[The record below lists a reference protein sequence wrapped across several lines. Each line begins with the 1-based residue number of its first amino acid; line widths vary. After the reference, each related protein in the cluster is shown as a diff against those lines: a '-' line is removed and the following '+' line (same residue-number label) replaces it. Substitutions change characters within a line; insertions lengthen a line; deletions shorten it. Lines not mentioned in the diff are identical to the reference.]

1 MIGCHLTEKI
11 ISSNIFYLFSSIFR
25 IIFFQGS
32 TRTRIVLD
40 VKSRPDPPSG
50 LKVTNVTHNSVHL
63 TWSPGF
69 HGGMDQH
76 FRIKYV
82 KTKDR
87 DGRMFQTHDVYPA
100 NVHSA
105 VLHGLEAGEQYQLR
119 IMAFNNI
126 GESNYT
132 SGQPVIITTP
142 GKDFDDAI

>member
-1 MIGCHLTEKI
+1 M
-11 ISSNIFYLFSSIFR
+11 
-25 IIFFQGS
+25 
-32 TRTRIVLD
+32 LD
-40 VKSRPDPPSG
+40 VKSRPDPPTG

-82 KTKDR
+82 KTKER

-105 VLHGLEAGEQYQLR
+105 VLSGLEAGEQYQLR

-132 SGQPVIITTP
+132 SRQPVIITTP
-142 GKDFDDAI
+142 GITEKRQMRKLQGSVECAWLAHMTK